1 MNKLHLIPQFIDRAG
16 RTVFNIHIGSG
27 RGEII
32 GQIRLKQDD
41 ESVILEWVSAGEET
55 QDED

>member
-16 RTVFNIHIGSG
+16 RTVFNIHLQSG

-41 ESVILEWVSAGEET
+41 DSVLLEWVEESNS
-55 QDED
+55 ED

>member
-1 MNKLHLIPQFIDRAG
+1 MNKLHLVPQFIDRAG

-32 GQIRLKQDD
+32 GLIRLKQGDD
-41 ESVILEWVSAGEET
+41 SLPMLLEWIEEK
-55 QDED
+55 DE

>member
-41 ESVILEWVSAGEET
+41 DNVLLEWVEESNS
-55 QDED
+55 ED

>member
-41 ESVILEWVSAGEET
+41 DNVLLEWVEET